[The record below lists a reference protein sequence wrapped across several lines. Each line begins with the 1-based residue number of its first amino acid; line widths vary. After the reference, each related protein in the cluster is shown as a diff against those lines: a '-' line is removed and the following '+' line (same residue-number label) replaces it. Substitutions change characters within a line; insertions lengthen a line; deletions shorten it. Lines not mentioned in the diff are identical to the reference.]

1 MDGQTV
7 ATIVVSDENRAA
19 KIGLRPGS
27 KITLTAPNADGRRT
41 IVIENCGPLEWL
53 ED

>member
-1 MDGQTV
+1 MDGETV

-19 KIGLRPGS
+19 KISLIPGS
-27 KITLTAPNADGRRT
+27 KITVKVPNPDGART
-41 IVIENCGPLEWL
+41 VIIENCGPLEWF

>member
-19 KIGLRPGS
+19 KIALKAGS
-27 KITLTAPNADGRRT
+27 KITLTVPNADGGRT
-41 IVIENCGPLEWL
+41 VIIENCGPLEWI